1 MFGNGAIESLYTSQV
16 VHQDIT
22 VQQWVNSTV
31 PIYTPGWRD
40 APGEQLFVNVPKNIT
55 QCSQPGIEPESLNL
69 ETGALTMRSL
79 RLQGHDK

>member
-16 VHQDIT
+16 AHQDIT

-31 PIYTPGWRD
+31 PIYTWVEGRTRRTT
-40 APGEQLFVNVPKNIT
+40 LC
-55 QCSQPGIEPESLNL
+55 QCAQKHNTVIEPESLNL